1 MKKVAILGAGISG
14 LFVANLFK
22 ENLDYQVVIYEKNNS
37 IELDE
42 GYGIQ
47 LSTNSIKLLN
57 KIGFNTLDDNERFN
71 PEKIDFYEIKKEKK
85 ICDLNLSEFNSENC
99 KYTTLKRSKLIKFL
113 KDRLDDNIIKYDH
126 NIEKIESNNNQISLT
141 FNKNNRAICDCLII
155 SDGVFS
161 KGKSLIS
168 NDEIKPAYNNSIA
181 IRGNISRNNINN
193 LNEKNN
199 DQINL
204 IFNKKNRVICDYLI
218 ISDGV
223 FSKGKSL
230 ISNNK
235 IKPAYNNSIAI
246 RGNISKNNLN
256 HLNKKNISL
265 FMGHDFHYVTY
276 PVNNDNEPCNF
287 IGVLKYKL
295 TTNELNNYDLF
306 KEETFVRAIK
316 DKLKNKISTIILD
329 NIDNFK
335 CFPVFVSKGYL
346 KPGKNIFL
354 VGDAFFAF
362 PPSFAQGASQSI
374 EGASELFDNIVNKK
388 SNFYDNRVKKVKMI
402 NNRSKLNQF
411 AFHLSNPILI
421 FLRNISLK
429 LLTKNKK
436 FLENYLGKIYKN

>member
-193 LNEKNN
+193 LNEKN
-199 DQINL
+199 
-204 IFNKKNRVICDYLI
+204 
-218 ISDGV
+218 
-223 FSKGKSL
+223 
-230 ISNNK
+230 
-235 IKPAYNNSIAI
+235 
-246 RGNISKNNLN
+246 
-256 HLNKKNISL
+256 ISL
-265 FMGHDFHYVTY
+265 FVGSDFHYVIY
-276 PVNNDNEPCNF
+276 PVNNNNEALNF
-287 IGVLKYKL
+287 IGVLKYNL
-295 TTNELNNYDLF
+295 TSNELYNFSLF
-306 KEETFVRAIK
+306 KEQAFIQGIK
-316 DKLKNKISTIILD
+316 DKLQNKISSTILD
-329 NIDNFK
+329 NLSNIK
-335 CFPVFVSKGYL
+335 CFPIFVSKVFY
-346 KPGKNIFL
+346 KPGNNIFL

-374 EGASELFDNIVNKK
+374 EGASELFNNITNNKN
-388 SNFYDNRVKKVKMI
+388 NFYNDRVAKVKMI
-402 NNRSKLNQF
+402 NNRSKFNQF
-411 AFHLSNPILI
+411 AFHLSNPIMV
-421 FLRNISLK
+421 FFRNISLK
-429 LLTKNKK
+429 ILTKNKK
-436 FLENYLGKIYKN
+436 FLENYLGKIYK